1 MTLFDYLVLGIIGV
15 SLLLGLWRGVVSEM
29 LALAAWVLA
38 FFAARM
44 GADTVAGWMKHSIN
58 DPMIRQG
65 AAIVAIVVVVLLL
78 VALVRFLLR
87 ELLKAIGLGVTDRM
101 LGAVFGVLRG
111 VAIALA
117 LVLVGGLTTLP
128 RQVWWQDAMLAPPLE
143 TAVIASKPWL
153 PADVAKRIRYR

>member
-44 GADTVAGWMKHSIN
+44 GADTVAGWMKHSIT

-111 VAIALA
+111 VAIALV
-117 LVLVGGLTTLP
+117 LVLAGGLTTLP